1 MSNDLTV
8 NPISIDTAS
17 SSAILTRRI
26 EVLRVRWVAELAS
39 AGDNA
44 VIQDGDG
51 HALWSSVAAGANYVE
66 SEGHHPDYP
75 LVCNGL
81 IVPTLQ
87 SGTLYLY
94 LKIKTPVT

>member
-1 MSNDLTV
+1 MAVAYANHTE
-8 NPISIDTAS
+8 IIDTDATESITVTVPAS
-17 SSAILTRRI
+17 L
-26 EVLRVRWVAELAS
+26 
-39 AGDNA
+39 
-44 VIQDGDG
+44 
-51 HALWSSVAAGANYVE
+51 AAGANYVE